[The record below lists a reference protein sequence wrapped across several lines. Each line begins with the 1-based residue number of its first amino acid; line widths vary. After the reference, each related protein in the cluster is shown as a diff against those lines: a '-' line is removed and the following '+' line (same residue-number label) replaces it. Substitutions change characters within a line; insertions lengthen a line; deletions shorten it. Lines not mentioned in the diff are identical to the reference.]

1 MFVHSCIGLRFL
13 KSVHNSY
20 KRDTVGNLRLPIVP
34 EDQTSPGTLLH
45 RFIFAK
51 MSPGQTRFHCQPA
64 TLAQRNAF
72 VGLGRPE
79 ALYSP
84 SQPLG
89 RNTITNLFTQAGIRL
104 EMAAPLK
111 GHALRRMAITKMA
124 SGGVQISEIM
134 ATARHGSVS
143 ATLSYMQNTNA
154 SGVAKLQSLGLALP
168 KPK

>member
-1 MFVHSCIGLRFL
+1 M
-13 KSVHNSY
+13 
-20 KRDTVGNLRLPIVP
+20 P
-34 EDQTSPGTLLH
+34 EDVTSPGTVLH
-45 RFIFAK
+45 RFVFTK

-64 TLAQRNAF
+64 TVAQKNAF

-89 RNTITNLFTQAGIRL
+89 RNTITNLFTQAGVRL

-124 SGGVQISEIM
+124 NGGVQISEIM

-143 ATLSYMQNTNA
+143 ATMAYMQNNNA
-154 SGVAKLQSLGLALP
+154 SGVAKLKSLGLALP
-168 KPK
+168 TSK